1 MILQTK
7 FLKLLYLL
15 WMNKHI
21 VKGGIYDCG
30 APGIG
35 VYGILFMID
44 CIGNRIK
51 FDQYFCGDD

>member
-1 MILQTK
+1 
-7 FLKLLYLL
+7 
-15 WMNKHI
+15 MNKHI